1 GGRRCRCP
9 HWQFALAGVLCKADH
24 TRRPTCGT
32 TSTGHRPHWSRA
44 PICAKPKSDRKKHP
58 RLYQTGEGWFAAPA
72 QGSEPSRSFGPA
84 HPALQDPQP
93 LPEYSAL
100 CAHHRQKRQPWFQE
114 PTVQPEGC
122 RQSPLHCPVP
132 VRAERECLQA
142 QDFSERRRGYV
153 TTTHC

>member
-1 GGRRCRCP
+1 WFLSSRRVRFYAP
-9 HWQFALAGVLCKADH
+9 RTPAIYTLSLHDAL
-24 TRRPTCGT
+24 
-32 TSTGHRPHWSRA
+32 
-44 PICAKPKSDRKKHP
+44 PIS
-58 RLYQTGEGWFAAPA
+58 
-72 QGSEPSRSFGPA
+72 A